1 MVNAMDPLAASPP
14 SFDDQNASYRT
25 MPHNLEAEEAMLG
38 AILVNNEAAFRVATF
53 LQAEHFYEPVHGRIF
68 AAAMKLIERGQIAT
82 PVTLKA
88 FFDHDEALADVGGAE
103 YLGRLASAA
112 VTTANAEDYGRIVYD
127 MAMRRQL
134 IQIGEEMAQDA
145 FDADLDQSAM
155 GQIEQAESQLF
166 NLAQK
171 GTAEGGAQPFVKIVK
186 ETIENAEAAHKRG
199 SKLTGVATGLTDL
212 DAKLGGL
219 NRSELIILAGRPS
232 MGKTALATNIA
243 FNAARTYHAQG
254 GGAGD
259 GVTDGA
265 AVAFFSLEMSA
276 VQLTTRLLAEV
287 SRVSSENIRRGQMT
301 DDDFLKVVRASQDLE
316 PLTLLIDDTPAI
328 TISGLT
334 TRARRLKR
342 MYNIGLVVVDYLQ
355 LLRPARERRD
365 DSRVLEISDITQGLK
380 ALAKL
385 LDVPVLA
392 LSQLNRAVEQRED
405 KRPFLADLRESGAI
419 EQDADI
425 VMFIFREEYY
435 RSRQQ
440 PEVGTPEHAKWQ
452 EDMERIHTK
461 AEIIIAK
468 HRHGPTGMVELQ
480 FEGEVTKFSNL
491 ARSDH
496 LPDEPRF

>member
-1 MVNAMDPLAASPP
+1 MPVLA
-14 SFDDQNASYRT
+14 
-25 MPHNLEAEEAMLG
+25 L
-38 AILVNNEAAFRVATF
+38 
-53 LQAEHFYEPVHGRIF
+53 
-68 AAAMKLIERGQIAT
+68 
-82 PVTLKA
+82 
-88 FFDHDEALADVGGAE
+88 
-103 YLGRLASAA
+103 
-112 VTTANAEDYGRIVYD
+112 
-127 MAMRRQL
+127 
-134 IQIGEEMAQDA
+134 
-145 FDADLDQSAM
+145 
-155 GQIEQAESQLF
+155 SQ
-166 NLAQK
+166 
-171 GTAEGGAQPFVKIVK
+171 
-186 ETIENAEAAHKRG
+186 
-199 SKLTGVATGLTDL
+199 
-212 DAKLGGL
+212 
-219 NRSELIILAGRPS
+219 
-232 MGKTALATNIA
+232 
-243 FNAARTYHAQG
+243 
-254 GGAGD
+254 
-259 GVTDGA
+259 
-265 AVAFFSLEMSA
+265 
-276 VQLTTRLLAEV
+276 
-287 SRVSSENIRRGQMT
+287 
-301 DDDFLKVVRASQDLE
+301 
-316 PLTLLIDDTPAI
+316 
-328 TISGLT
+328 
-334 TRARRLKR
+334 
-342 MYNIGLVVVDYLQ
+342 
-355 LLRPARERRD
+355 RPARERRD

>member
-14 SFDDQNASYRT
+14 SFDDHNASYRT

-82 PVTLKA
+82 LVTLKA

-134 IQIGEEMAQDA
+134 IQIGEEMVQDA
-145 FDADLDQSAM
+145 FDADLDQSAT

-171 GTAEGGAQPFVKIVK
+171 GTVEGGAQPFVKIVK

-259 GVTDGA
+259 EVTDGA

-452 EDMERIHTK
+452 EDMERIHNK